1 MDGRSRVSYL
11 TNDNGELVGVQD
23 FATASGGGGSASPIT
38 RPTAMS
44 QSSTFVWT
52 TPGSYWG
59 TSCII
64 SLDGQIMTLGVDYT
78 ISPGAAAFAVQTIT
92 TSLDW
97 TGRTVLVT
105 GNQ

>member
-1 MDGRSRVSYL
+1 MDGRSRVAYL
-11 TNDNGELVGVQD
+11 TNDNGELVGVTD
-23 FATASGGGGSASPIT
+23 FATATGGGGTGSPISQ
-38 RPTAMS
+38 PAAMT
-44 QSSTFVWT
+44 QTGTFTWT

-59 TSCII
+59 TSCIVT
-64 SLDGQIMTLGVDYT
+64 LDGQVLTPIADYT

-92 TSLDW
+92 TSEDL